1 MSDFP
6 TAQRSRSQLSNAS
19 SRVSRAGPDR
29 FFPSTELPPAP
40 TVSRRDTPSPPILNR
55 GGKREPGGY
64 GERPYLPPF
73 PEFPSGQAQRA
84 ANEIEEMIRQREKD
98 SIDRPIGSV
107 QTALLENEIMKRQL
121 NAQELGLQGEPTFR
135 FLQNQSFGPQQ
146 TPPNFEGA
154 KNQNQL
160 SSSYQNQNQF
170 SSNLQDRSS
179 GVAAREGEEIRA
191 LKQIAADNSSML
203 QSLSQQLN
211 SMVSQNHSILE
222 TIQGLKV
229 EVQRIKQQRDPAF
242 GQGGEIPA
250 SGLGKLREEVY
261 QKSLE
266 IELLQRKVDSLENQ
280 LRGARPDL
288 RTEFQLILDQ
298 KDRKIQEL
306 RDHQDRPAGRPPG
319 ASNFLTEWLSIV
331 QDKDH
336 RLEEAR
342 RRQDRA
348 FQTQIGPSPADPYE
362 LPFDEKPTL
371 PYRQRRPYSSGPSE
385 QGLRGEVVVNK
396 FLNPSTR
403 QLEPS
408 RPPEDFSY
416 PYDQTAAQEFLP
428 SGRRTYSAAPSRRF
442 ERHESSAPYTQ
453 PYPAIYSHS
462 LASEYP
468 SVPLEYPYRS
478 HRVSHGGYTYLPQEI
493 IVPAPS
499 YRHTSPIVQ
508 RAERVIEY
516 TESPCLT
523 YKPSVVSP
531 LTTVTLTSPATYSRP
546 LSPAYPSRI
555 HPYPSVI
562 ERVLPSNVLSRPA
575 REVFYEYSSY
585 PSLAALPREVRYE
598 SPLER
603 VVLN

>member
-1 MSDFP
+1 M
-6 TAQRSRSQLSNAS
+6 
-19 SRVSRAGPDR
+19 
-29 FFPSTELPPAP
+29 
-40 TVSRRDTPSPPILNR
+40 
-55 GGKREPGGY
+55 Y
-64 GERPYLPPF
+64 GDRPYLPPF

-84 ANEIEEMIRQREKD
+84 ANEIEEMIRQREKE

-121 NAQELGLQGEPTFR
+121 NTQELAQQGEHTFR
-135 FLQNQSFGPQQ
+135 LMQNQSFGPQQ
-146 TPPNFEGA
+146 TQSFEGT
-154 KNQNQL
+154 
-160 SSSYQNQNQF
+160 QNQNQF
-170 SSNLQDRSS
+170 SSGYQNQNQNQFSGNFQNRSS
-179 GVAAREGEEIRA
+179 GIVAREGEEIRA

-229 EVQRIKQQRDPAF
+229 EVQRIKQQREPAF
-242 GQGGEIPA
+242 GLGGDLQG

-266 IELLQRKVDSLENQ
+266 IELLQRKVNSLENQ
-280 LRGARPDL
+280 LRGGRPDL

-319 ASNFLTEWLSIV
+319 ASNFLAEWLSIV

-348 FQTQIGPSPADPYE
+348 FQTQVGPSPVDPYE
-362 LPFDEKPTL
+362 LPLDEKPTL

-385 QGLRGEVVVNK
+385 QGLQGEMVVNK
-396 FLNPSTR
+396 FFNPSTR

-408 RPPEDFSY
+408 RPPEDFSG
-416 PYDQTAAQEFLP
+416 PYDQKTAQEVLP
-428 SGRRTYSAAPSRRF
+428 PGRRTYSAAPSRRF
-442 ERHESSAPYTQ
+442 ERHELSSPYTQ
-453 PYPAIYSHS
+453 PSPTIYSHP

-468 SVPLEYPYRS
+468 SVPLDYAYRS

-493 IVPAPS
+493 VVPASS
-499 YRHTSPIVQ
+499 YRHTSPIIQ

-516 TESPCLT
+516 AEPPCLA
-523 YKPSVVSP
+523 YKPSTVSP
-531 LTTVTLTSPATYSRP
+531 LTTVTLTSPASYSRP
-546 LSPAYPSRI
+546 LSPAYSSRI
-555 HPYPSVI
+555 HPYPSVV
-562 ERVLPSNVLSRPA
+562 ERVLPPNVLSRPA
-575 REVFYEYSSY
+575 REVIYEYSSY